1 MNPVKRKIAINS
13 LLWLLSGVVLDVLLI
28 IFIFQDEIG
37 KAAYILYSAMI
48 LAGIGA
54 KGTKLGKHDYDKK
67 TLDSLKTKI
76 GNIVAFSYFV
86 VLTLVVIY
94 IRNGFVCY

>member
-1 MNPVKRKIAINS
+1 MA
-13 LLWLLSGVVLDVLLI
+13 GVLLDVLLI

-37 KAAYILYSAMI
+37 KHPSILYFSMV
-48 LAGIGA
+48 LANIGA
-54 KGTKLGKHDYDKK
+54 KETKLDKCDYDEKM
-67 TLDSLKTKI
+67 LNSLKTKL
-76 GNIVAFSYFV
+76 GNIVAFSYLV